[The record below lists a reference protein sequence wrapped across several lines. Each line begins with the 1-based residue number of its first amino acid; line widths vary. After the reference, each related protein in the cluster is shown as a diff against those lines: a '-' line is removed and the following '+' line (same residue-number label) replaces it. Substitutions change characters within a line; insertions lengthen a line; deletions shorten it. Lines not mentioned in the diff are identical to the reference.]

1 MNVVRSLLRMCGLLL
16 GYSFEPRPYSR
27 VPGTTG
33 SVIIIGLSI
42 NGCSHSK
49 IIQFYEREQD

>member
-1 MNVVRSLLRMCGLLL
+1 MSGVRSLLHMCGLLL

-27 VPGTTG
+27 ALGIAG

-49 IIQFYEREQD
+49 IIQFDEREQD